1 MDIKIITPENMVGR
15 VNLPASKSISN
26 RALII
31 NALSVSAEG
40 DSLSNVARCDD
51 TDVMLQA
58 LASEEDIINIG
69 AAGTAM
75 RFLTAFYAMN
85 SGCNVIL
92 DGSQRMRQRPISI
105 LVDALRSLGADIQYG
120 ADNEGFPPIAISGKE
135 LHGGEIKL
143 AGNVSSQYISALMMI
158 APLLEGGLRIE
169 LEGRIISIPYIQM
182 TISLMRQF
190 GATASLDGNI
200 ITIEQGSYSIGSFTV
215 ESDWSAAS
223 YWYQLASLIP
233 NSTVKLPRLNKDSVQ
248 GDSRVAEYF
257 RSLGVETIYTADG
270 VIIRDMLEFE
280 APAELTLNLVD
291 QPDLAQT
298 IIVTAALKGIPFNI
312 SGLSTLKIKET
323 DRIEAL
329 RTELRKLGFIIEV
342 TEDFAMVWDGNK
354 QEVDTAQ
361 AIEIA
366 TYDDHRMA
374 MAFAGAAVKFPNIII
389 TDCEV
394 VTKSY
399 PQFWSNLMDMGF
411 TIEEQDK

>member
-1 MDIKIITPENMVGR
+1 MDIKIITPENMVGT

-51 TDVMLQA
+51 TDVMLKA

-92 DGSQRMRQRPISI
+92 DGSERMRQRPISI
-105 LVDALRSLGADIQYG
+105 LVNALRSLGADIEYG
-120 ADNEGFPPIAISGKE
+120 TSEGYPPIAISGKE
-135 LHGGEIKL
+135 LMGGEIKL
-143 AGNVSSQYISALMMI
+143 AGDVSSQYISALMMI
-158 APLLEGGLRIE
+158 APLLKGGLRIV

-190 GATASLDGNI
+190 GAKAQLDGNI
-200 ITIEQGSYSIGSFTV
+200 ITIEQGVYSIGQFTV

-223 YWYQLASLIP
+223 YWYQLVSLIP
-233 NSTVKLPRLNKDSVQ
+233 NSTVKLPRLTKDSVQ
-248 GDSRVAEYF
+248 GDSRVEEYF
-257 RSLGVETIYTADG
+257 SALGVETIYTADA
-270 VIIRDMLEFE
+270 VIIRDKIDYQL
-280 APAELTLNLVD
+280 PAILTLNLVD

-329 RTELRKLGFIIEV
+329 RTELYKLGFIIDV
-342 TEDFAMVWDGNK
+342 TDDFSMVWDGNK
-354 QEVDTAQ
+354 TDIDTMQ
-361 AIEIA
+361 PIEIA

-374 MAFAGAAVKFPNIII
+374 MAFAGAAVKFTNIVIK
-389 TDCEV
+389 DCEV

-399 PQFWSNLMDMGF
+399 PKFWSNLMDMGF
-411 TIEEQDK
+411 KIEEKE